1 VSESSGAAPSYWDY
15 LRVEDLLSLQGGLGD
30 DDGQLSDHELLFVI
44 VHQVYELW
52 FKLVLR
58 ELATARDVMNRDPV
72 PDQDLSTACAS
83 LHRIVTILDVAA
95 RHFAVVETLT
105 TRDFLDFRE
114 KLLPASGFQSAQL
127 RELEILLGLQ
137 EKDRLHLGWEGSY
150 LDMLKS
156 HDGSESPALARVLAR
171 REDRPT
177 FRETLDAWLWRTPIR
192 GSTPDNDG
200 DAATVRAFV
209 DDFLVAQA
217 TELAGGEE
225 RALQQA
231 RSASERERLQGRYA
245 AEKQSAGDFLH
256 AADVAEPDRERRA
269 RIRAAVLFIE
279 TYRELPLLAW
289 PRELLDGVVS
299 LEQTFVVFRQ
309 RHARMVERVIGRR
322 TGTGGSAGVEYLDQT
337 ALEYRIFRDV
347 WAIRTVLVRG
357 AAAPPL
363 EDEAFY
369 GFRFQD

>member
-1 VSESSGAAPSYWDY
+1 MSERQKSAPSYWDY
-15 LRVEDLLSLQGGLGD
+15 LRVEELLSLQGGLGE
-30 DDGQLSDHELLFVI
+30 DDGKLSDHELLFVV

-58 ELATARDVMNRDPV
+58 ELGTARDLLGRDPV
-72 PDQDLSTACAS
+72 PDQDLSVACAS
-83 LHRIVTILDVAA
+83 IHRMVTTLDVAA

-127 RELEILLGLQ
+127 RELEILLGLK
-137 EKDRLHLGWEGSY
+137 EEDRLHLGWEGSY

-156 HDGSESPALARVLAR
+156 HDGTESPALARVLAR

-177 FRETLDAWLWRTPIR
+177 FREALDEWLWRTPIR
-192 GSTPDNDG
+192 GSRPDDDG
-200 DAATVRAFV
+200 DEATVRAFV
-209 DDFLVAQA
+209 DDFLAAQA
-217 TELAGGEE
+217 RELDAGEGL
-225 RALQQA
+225 ALEKA
-231 RSASERERLQGRYA
+231 RSESERERLRGRYA
-245 AEKQSAGDFLH
+245 AEKESSRAFLQASD
-256 AADVAEPDRERRA
+256 AAEADRAHRS
-269 RIRAAVLFIE
+269 RIRASVLFIE

-299 LEQTFVVFRQ
+299 LEQAFVIFRQ

-322 TGTGGSAGVEYLDQT
+322 TGTGGSAGVEYLDKT

-347 WAIRTVLVRG
+347 WAVRTVLVRG